1 MSRRRGTFWGVL
13 TLVLATGALVFYF
26 WATEPVRYM
35 APAAPDAS
43 VRGNPYL
50 AAQTLLENWRHPT
63 RRVFSTGALFPLPD
77 TGTTLILDEYRGEL
91 GSDRI
96 SALFDWVES
105 GGHLIVAARPAW
117 HYAADQADDRSKD
130 QEGDRAE
137 GNDDPLLA
145 PLGLH
150 AVSQESLDS
159 DDDPFATL
167 LDRFQPMESL
177 FLEYCLGDNDGEL
190 APQCEA
196 LTCEA
201 PPLPAPALLT
211 FADGPPRQLLASPGQ
226 ALRHSATELLPE
238 LPFSKAG
245 NAGGEQLVH
254 LSWGD
259 GQLTVLAGLTLW
271 DNQHLHYFDHAWLLN
286 QLIADGPVWFVQGI
300 DMPPLPLWLWQHAW
314 PPMLALLLALA
325 AWLWRRLPRPGPH
338 WHAAEADRTDYLGH
352 LLALGHF
359 HWRTGQSERLTAPL
373 RDSARRRLDLLHPD
387 RDQALAIAAERLGL
401 PEAALRDAVEG
412 GRDIQQ
418 PRPRDR
424 QQWADRVAIL
434 QTLRSRL

>member
-1 MSRRRGTFWGVL
+1 MSRRRGKFWG
-13 TLVLATGALVFYF
+13 TLALLLVIAALVFYV

-50 AAQTLLENWRHPT
+50 AAQTLLENWHRPT
-63 RRVFSTGALFPLPD
+63 RRIFSTGALFPLPD
-77 TGTTLILDEYRGEL
+77 TDTTLIIDEYRGEL

-96 SALFDWVES
+96 TALFDWVQR
-105 GGHLIVAARPAW
+105 GGHLIVAARPA
-117 HYAADQADDRSKD
+117 YQYLADDDDS
-130 QEGDRAE
+130 EGESDSHQTDP
-137 GNDDPLLA
+137 GTGDPLLS
-145 PLGLH
+145 PFGIR
-150 AVSQESLDS
+150 AVPVTLEEE
-159 DDDPFATL
+159 DDPFADL

-190 APQCEA
+190 QPQCEA

-201 PPLPAPALLT
+201 PPLPAPATLT
-211 FADGPPRQLLASPGQ
+211 DMDGERRQMLASPGQ
-226 ALRHSATELLPE
+226 ALRQSPTDLLPE
-238 LPFSKAG
+238 ALAFDAA
-245 NAGGEQLVH
+245 NADGGQMMQLT
-254 LSWGD
+254 WD
-259 GQLTVLAGLTLW
+259 QGQVTVLAGLTLW

-286 QLIADGPVWFVQGI
+286 NLTGDGPVWFVQGI

-314 PPMLALLLALA
+314 PPILALLLALA
-325 AWLWRRLPRPGPH
+325 AWLWRRLPRPGPQ
-338 WHAAEADRTDYLGH
+338 WQAGESGRTDYLGH

-359 HWRTGQSERLTAPL
+359 HWRTGQSERLLAPL
-373 RDSARRRLDLLHPD
+373 RAAARRRLDLLHPD
-387 RDQALAIAAERLGL
+387 RERALTLAAERLAL
-401 PEAALRDAVEG
+401 PEADLRDALESG
-412 GRDIQQ
+412 GDQ

>member
-1 MSRRRGTFWGVL
+1 MSRRRGKFWGAL
-13 TLVLATGALVFYF
+13 ALVSAIAALVFYV

-50 AAQTLLENWRHPT
+50 AAQTLLEDWQRPT
-63 RRVFSTGALFPLPD
+63 RRIFSTGALFPLPD

-91 GSDRI
+91 GSGRI
-96 SALFDWVES
+96 DALFEWVQR

-117 HYAADQADDRSKD
+117 HYAVDDDGEQS
-130 QEGDRAE
+130 
-137 GNDDPLLA
+137 DDPLLT

-150 AVSQESLDS
+150 AVSVETDAE
-159 DDDPFATL
+159 DDPFVTL
-167 LDRFQPMESL
+167 LDRFQPMEGL
-177 FLEYCLGDNDGEL
+177 FLEYCLGDNDGAL
-190 APQCEA
+190 SSQCEA

-201 PPLPAPALLT
+201 PPLPAPAAWV
-211 FADGPPRQLLASPGQ
+211 FADGTQRQLLASPGQ
-226 ALRHSATELLPE
+226 ALRHRPTDLLPE
-238 LPFSKAG
+238 LPPSKAT
-245 NAGGEQLVH
+245 NAEGEQLVH

-259 GQLTVLAGLTLW
+259 GQLTVLAGLALW

-286 QLIADGPVWFVQGI
+286 RLIGNGPVWFVQGI

-325 AWLWRRLPRPGPH
+325 AWLWRRLPRPGPQ

-359 HWRTGQSERLTAPL
+359 HWRTGQSDRLTAPL
-373 RDSARRRLDLLHPD
+373 RDSAWRRLDLLHPD
-387 RDQALAIAAERLGL
+387 RDKALAIAAERLGL
-401 PEAALRDAVEG
+401 PEADVRDALESG
-412 GRDIQQ
+412 AEIQQ